1 MVCHSLVNF
10 IFLTY
15 DKYLGIRCDEH
26 GQPLPEGSPLPHRDA
41 DTGPNDWTPYASRAE
56 FELCDLLYRR
66 NQMPAGQIDDLLDIV
81 AAMNAAAGGETP
93 FTTHKDLYS
102 TINATILGD
111 APWDHFNLNY
121 QGETNKNSPSWQ
133 TEDFMV
139 WFHNPLTVLHNLLS
153 NRNFEEGF
161 DYSPFQE
168 CDDNNHHRYENFM
181 SRNWCWKQA
190 VCWID

>member
-1 MVCHSLVNF
+1 
-10 IFLTY
+10 
-15 DKYLGIRCDEH
+15 
-26 GQPLPEGSPLPHRDA
+26 
-41 DTGPNDWTPYASRAE
+41 
-56 FELCDLLYRR
+56 
-66 NQMPAGQIDDLLDIV
+66 MPAGQIDDLLDIV

-102 TINATILGD
+102 TIDATILGD

-121 QGETNKNSPSWQ
+121 QGKTDENSPSWQ
-133 TEDFMV
+133 TEDFTV

-153 NRNFEEGF
+153 NRDFEEGF

-168 CDDNNHHRYENFM
+168 RNDNNHHRYENFM

-190 VCWID
+190 IHWID